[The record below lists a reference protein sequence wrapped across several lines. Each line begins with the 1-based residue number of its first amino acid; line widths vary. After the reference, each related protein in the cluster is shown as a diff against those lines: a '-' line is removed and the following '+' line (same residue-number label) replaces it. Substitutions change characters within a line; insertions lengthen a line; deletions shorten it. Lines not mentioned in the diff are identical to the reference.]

1 MSAYRW
7 KTFHE
12 NEDRP
17 EKPRRYGVTEM
28 RGPDHSLLSQN
39 FLQDIFE
46 SMGDIVDGLRFAGG
60 SHSLMPKSFVKEV
73 IDEAHKHDV
82 YVSTGNWAENLL
94 RKGPSAFKEYVEECK
109 SLGFDTIELNVG
121 SLGVPEETLL
131 RLVRLIKSGGLR
143 VKPLFAVK
151 VNKSDIPVG
160 DRAFGAYVVPRP
172 RSSEFVEDVD
182 LLIRRAERCLEA
194 GADMIMIE
202 ADDVCK
208 KADSMRA
215 DIIAKVI
222 GRLGVEKTMFEA
234 SNPRT
239 SEWFIQHYGP
249 RVNLFV
255 DHSHVMGLECLRGR
269 NLEHE
274 SKTAATFITLASV
287 SGLPSPSQNWKSFHN
302 RLDNIDNLG
311 DLVNQWYQVTTANSY
326 PSVPRVPP
334 EFVADAIE
342 YLHDDLNDTGP
353 SDDDIVIELQDSED
367 PCRPQLTELY
377 GDEKKAVELECQC
390 ALKIKRAKFS
400 WSEEENRQ
408 QAAWRPN
415 ESVFCGANG
424 NELQR
429 YYGTTVTC
437 SLSCC
442 SSSSSS
448 TSNIELCELDQCG
461 LCPVLKEGLG
471 QEVTS
476 STAGK
481 AKLKNKDVMLTRGQ
495 KKAVVVCRVIA
506 GKVKPRLR
514 SQRKVAPA
522 DQFEQFDSA
531 AQEDDDLS
539 VKDSRAILPCFVLI
553 Y

>member
-1 MSAYRW
+1 MAGFQSLLKILKKLFRGEGI
-7 KTFHE
+7 TI
-12 NEDRP
+12 
-17 EKPRRYGVTEM
+17 RRRGL
-28 RGPDHSLLSQN
+28 RGPSNSTRRH
-39 FLQDIFE
+39 
-46 SMGDIVDGLRFAGG
+46 GG
-60 SHSLMPKSFVKEV
+60 S
-73 IDEAHKHDV
+73 
-82 YVSTGNWAENLL
+82 
-94 RKGPSAFKEYVEECK
+94 RKASG
-109 SLGFDTIELNVG
+109 
-121 SLGVPEETLL
+121 
-131 RLVRLIKSGGLR
+131 IKS
-143 VKPLFAVK
+143 
-151 VNKSDIPVG
+151 
-160 DRAFGAYVVPRP
+160 
-172 RSSEFVEDVD
+172 
-182 LLIRRAERCLEA
+182 
-194 GADMIMIE
+194 
-202 ADDVCK
+202 
-208 KADSMRA
+208 
-215 DIIAKVI
+215 
-222 GRLGVEKTMFEA
+222 
-234 SNPRT
+234 
-239 SEWFIQHYGP
+239 
-249 RVNLFV
+249 
-255 DHSHVMGLECLRGR
+255 
-269 NLEHE
+269 
-274 SKTAATFITLASV
+274 
-287 SGLPSPSQNWKSFHN
+287 
-302 RLDNIDNLG
+302 
-311 DLVNQWYQVTTANSY
+311 TTANSY
-326 PSVPRVPP
+326 PSVSRVPP

-342 YLHDDLNDTGP
+342 YFHDDLNDTGP
-353 SDDDIVIELQDSED
+353 GDDDIVIELQDSED

-390 ALKIKRAKFS
+390 ALKIKRVFEVMNTPATCSKFEEYRKLVMARAKNAPPSQANKAKFS
-400 WSEEENRQ
+400 WSEEENR